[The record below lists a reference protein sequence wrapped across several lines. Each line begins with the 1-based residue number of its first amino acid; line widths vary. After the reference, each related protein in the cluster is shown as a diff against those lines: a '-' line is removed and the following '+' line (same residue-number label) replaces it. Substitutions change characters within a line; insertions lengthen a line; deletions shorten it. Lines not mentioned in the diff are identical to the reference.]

1 MPPLISY
8 LPYPVGS
15 KWAAIAFPLVEFWDQ
30 HGFATRF
37 EWGPEGARL
46 LADSSDVIVVVDVI
60 SSTTCITI
68 GCEQGARIY
77 PYRFKDASAADYAK
91 SLGASLA
98 VHREG
103 VNDEHPYSLSPG
115 TFLKAK
121 PGESIVLPSPNGATI
136 ALAASAVGKPVLAGC
151 LRNASAVAR
160 AARALGE
167 TITVVA
173 AGERWFMSDDSLR
186 PALEDQAGAGAILAP
201 LEGRSPEADGALA
214 VFRDARDDMLQ
225 RLMNSSSG
233 REVGARGFTRDVEL
247 AAEIDVSQTVPILQ
261 DGAFVRAVG

>member
-8 LPYPVGS
+8 LPYPAGS

-77 PYRFKDASAADYAK
+77 PYRFKDASAGDFAR

-98 VHREG
+98 VHRE
-103 VNDEHPYSLSPG
+103 VVDDEHPYSLSPA
-115 TFLKAK
+115 TFQQASIDEL
-121 PGESIVLPSPNGATI
+121 IVLPSPNGATI
-136 ALAASAVGKPVLAGC
+136 ALAAADAGRTARSSRQPGERAPNRRARRSGRRGGFGCSRHRAPRHIALGRIGVRARRQRVRASGADAGKPHHH
-151 LRNASAVAR
+151 
-160 AARALGE
+160 
-167 TITVVA
+167 
-173 AGERWFMSDDSLR
+173 
-186 PALEDQAGAGAILAP
+186 
-201 LEGRSPEADGALA
+201 
-214 VFRDARDDMLQ
+214 Q
-225 RLMNSSSG
+225 RH
-233 REVGARGFTRDVEL
+233 RIR
-247 AAEIDVSQTVPILQ
+247 
-261 DGAFVRAVG
+261 RAVLLPPRARSL

>member
-1 MPPLISY
+1 MQ
-8 LPYPVGS
+8 
-15 KWAAIAFPLVEFWDQ
+15 FWDQ
-30 HGFATRF
+30 HDFKTRF
-37 EWGPEGARL
+37 EWGPEGARQ
-46 LADSSDVIVVVDVI
+46 LAAASDVIVVVDVI

-121 PGESIVLPSPNGATI
+121 PGENIVLPSPNGATI
-136 ALAASAVGKPVLAGC
+136 ALTASAAGKPVLAGC

-167 TITVVA
+167 SITVVA

-186 PALEDQAGAGAILAP
+186 PALEDQTGAGAILAS
-201 LEGRSPEADGALA
+201 LEGRSPEADGAVA
-214 VFRDARDDMLQ
+214 VFRDARGDMLQ

-233 REVGARGFTRDVEL
+233 REVGGRGFTQDVEL
-247 AAEIDVSQTVPILQ
+247 AAEIDVSETVPILL

>member
-1 MPPLISY
+1 MQ
-8 LPYPVGS
+8 
-15 KWAAIAFPLVEFWDQ
+15 FWDQ
-30 HGFATRF
+30 HGFKTRF

-46 LADSSDVIVVVDVI
+46 LADTSDVIVVVDVI

-91 SLGASLA
+91 SLRASLA

-103 VNDEHPYSLSPG
+103 VNAEHPYSLSPA

-121 PGESIVLPSPNGATI
+121 PDENIVLPSPNGATI
-136 ALAASAVGKPVLAGC
+136 ALTAAAAGKPVLAGC
-151 LRNASAVAR
+151 LRNASAVAK

-167 TITVVA
+167 TITVIA

-186 PALEDQAGAGAILAP
+186 PAFEDQAGAGAILSG
-201 LEGRSPEADGALA
+201 LEGLSPEATSAVA
-214 VFRDARDDMLQ
+214 VFIDARGELSD
-225 RLMNSSSG
+225 RLTSCSSG
-233 REVGARGFTRDVEL
+233 REVGSRGYAIDVEL
-247 AAEIDVSQTVPILQ
+247 AAELDVTDTVPILQ
-261 DGAFVRAVG
+261 EGAFVRAAH

>member
-1 MPPLISY
+1 
-8 LPYPVGS
+8 
-15 KWAAIAFPLVEFWDQ
+15 
-30 HGFATRF
+30 F
-37 EWGPEGARL
+37 EWGPEGGRQ
-46 LADSSDVIVVVDVI
+46 LAAASDLIVVVDVI

-121 PGESIVLPSPNGATI
+121 PGEKIVLPSPNGATI
-136 ALAASAVGKPVLAGC
+136 ALAAAAAGKPVLAGC

-160 AARALGE
+160 AARSLGDVV
-167 TITVVA
+167 TVIA
-173 AGERWFMSDDSLR
+173 AGERWFVSDDSLR
-186 PALEDQAGAGAILAP
+186 PAFEDQVGVGAILAH
-201 LEGRSPEADGALA
+201 LDDRSPEAQSAVA
-214 VFRDARDDMLQ
+214 VFEDARADLLD
-225 RLMNSSSG
+225 RLMNCSSG
-233 REVGARGFTRDVEL
+233 REVSARGYEDDVQMASEV
-247 AAEIDVSQTVPILQ
+247 DV
-261 DGAFVRAVG
+261 A